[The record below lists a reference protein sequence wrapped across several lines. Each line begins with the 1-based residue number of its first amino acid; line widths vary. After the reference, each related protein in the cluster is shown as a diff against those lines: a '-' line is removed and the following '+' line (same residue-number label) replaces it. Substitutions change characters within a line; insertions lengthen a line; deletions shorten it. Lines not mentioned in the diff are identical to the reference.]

1 MLLMLSRCNG
11 TVGLASMMIIVW
23 PTGTDCLPRNCN
35 RTQLASDI
43 DVFSPPNIYMGLCDV
58 IGNDVI
64 A

>member
-23 PTGTDCLPRNCN
+23 PTGIDASRAIA
-35 RTQLASDI
+35 TQLASDI